1 MANEAKK
8 AGLNLKSLVKIVSG
22 VIVLLVGILLTARFF
37 WALKIMIAGCLGP
50 FLILAGLIIVAIAK
64 E

>member
-1 MANEAKK
+1 MADEVKK
-8 AGLNLKSLVKIVSG
+8 AGLNTKSLAKLILGIV
-22 VIVLLVGILLTARFF
+22 VLLAGILLTARFF
-37 WALKIMIAGCLGP
+37 WAFKIMIAGCLGP